1 MTQLPSTPPYANRT
15 TMTSC
20 YSCAATSMLPCCH
33 SNLSRQLNPT
43 YHPSPELH
51 SQRDRTT
58 EVSRF
63 STPRTTEGRQKS
75 PANHPRILEFI
86 RSIRLAIRKNNM
98 STSCYHELCRVL
110 VALVDML
117 FPDVPLS
124 QIDQSTS
131 VAHAHSRGHLQRPSS
146 VPGRPEQNSLC
157 PKKLFGLTRTSL
169 TVIEQCF
176 CTSPPSASSPPL
188 VC

>member
-86 RSIRLAIRKNNM
+86 RSIRLA
-98 STSCYHELCRVL
+98 
-110 VALVDML
+110 A
-117 FPDVPLS
+117 LS

>member
-86 RSIRLAIRKNNM
+86 RSIRLA
-98 STSCYHELCRVL
+98 
-110 VALVDML
+110 A
-117 FPDVPLS
+117 LS
-124 QIDQSTS
+124 QIDQNTS